1 MGSQPASSQTTAMP
15 PKGSKKQKGA
25 KAKKAKKVKD
35 PNAPKRP
42 MSAYFLFMNE
52 ERAKVR
58 KENPDGGIG
67 DIAKILGKMWAEVD
81 SSTKARLDKE
91 AAAAKKKWEV
101 EKAAYAKK
109 KAAAPATSFVAR
121 VTRKPGRSQLLIF
134 SRSYFHTIV
143 SYTSRNEYSAGSM
156 TSTVYPSYVRASLTI
171 LSTC

>member
-1 MGSQPASSQTTAMP
+1 MGVSQPASSQTTAMP

-91 AAAAKKKWEV
+91 AAAAKRSGRLRKLPTPRRRPPPLPPTV
-101 EKAAYAKK
+101 G
-109 KAAAPATSFVAR
+109 R
-121 VTRKPGRSQLLIF
+121 RTRRRPRTLT
-134 SRSYFHTIV
+134 RPRETIQEDKFDCH
-143 SYTSRNEYSAGSM
+143 R
-156 TSTVYPSYVRASLTI
+156 PCHQFCR
-171 LSTC
+171 